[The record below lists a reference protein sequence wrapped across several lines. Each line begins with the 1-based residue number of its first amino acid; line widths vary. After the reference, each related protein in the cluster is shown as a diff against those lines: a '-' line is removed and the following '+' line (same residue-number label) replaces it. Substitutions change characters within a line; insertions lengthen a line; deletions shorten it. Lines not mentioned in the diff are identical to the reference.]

1 MSRRKINAPDASQAP
16 ARGAPPSKTR
26 VYGQTL
32 LSGCRKMLG
41 DALDFEELGVGV
53 IHSHPQGCA
62 PFPSHSDDDMDSY
75 FAEEFERFG
84 NGRPYASLIVSRDS
98 ESTRCE
104 ILTRFSS

>member
-1 MSRRKINAPDASQAP
+1 LKFLPVGCC
-16 ARGAPPSKTR
+16 GAP
-26 VYGQTL
+26 QA
-32 LSGCRKMLG
+32 G
-41 DALDFEELGVGV
+41 DLDRHSPLVEFRPAYIRRALAALDFEELGVGV